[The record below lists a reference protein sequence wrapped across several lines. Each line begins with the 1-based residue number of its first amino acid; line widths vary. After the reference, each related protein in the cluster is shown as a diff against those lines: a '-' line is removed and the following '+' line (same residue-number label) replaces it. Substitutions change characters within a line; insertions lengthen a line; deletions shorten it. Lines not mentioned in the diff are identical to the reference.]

1 VELLQRSPFPKTL
14 PEAPAR
20 ARRFQD
26 VSLAA
31 FSSPPL
37 ALLDHEDHSAAAP
50 ARPRLALARELWAL
64 ASPAIA
70 HMFLITLV
78 FLASRAMVGRY
89 SSAALA
95 SLQISGTLTWL
106 VYTLFTAFSSG
117 TLAVVARCIGAGDR
131 LGAARAAR
139 ASLLLAIALGLLVA
153 LPLRIANGSLLA
165 VLFPHASAAVLA
177 DAGAYLHIV
186 LPALPLAFVEA
197 IAASAFQG
205 AGDTRTPLYVATLGN
220 VVNVTLSA
228 LLIFGG
234 FGLPALGIRGAAIG
248 TAATMSIEGL
258 LLGGLLLSRR
268 SPLPLG
274 GAAPPLSLRERLSLT
289 RLGWGGEALRRVL
302 RVSAPTFGEKLVNQS
317 AYLAFVAMIG
327 LLGPEAMAGN
337 QALVAIEAICF
348 LTADGFGVAAG
359 ATLAR
364 KLGAG
369 QPDEAA
375 RAGWMAAFMATAW
388 LSTMGLLFALVPRL
402 LMRGFTSDPAI
413 ITLGAQALYVAA
425 IAQPFMAFATV
436 LGTGLRGAGDTRTVL
451 GVTIASAM
459 VIRLLAT
466 YFFAITLGYGLL
478 GIWMGSTADWIC
490 RSALLGAAYARG
502 RWRGVRV

>member
-1 VELLQRSPFPKTL
+1 MQQHHGQHILS
-14 PEAPAR
+14 
-20 ARRFQD
+20 
-26 VSLAA
+26 AA
-31 FSSPPL
+31 FESVASAPTL
-37 ALLDHEDHSAAAP
+37 AFHIGDDVCTIDVAAP
-50 ARPRLALARELWAL
+50 A
-64 ASPAIA
+64 
-70 HMFLITLV
+70 
-78 FLASRAMVGRY
+78 
-89 SSAALA
+89 
-95 SLQISGTLTWL
+95 
-106 VYTLFTAFSSG
+106 
-117 TLAVVARCIGAGDR
+117 DR
-131 LGAARAAR
+131 LT
-139 ASLLLAIALGLLVA
+139 
-153 LPLRIANGSLLA
+153 
-165 VLFPHASAAVLA
+165 AAVLA

-228 LLIFGG
+228 LLIFGSL
-234 FGLPALGIRGAAIG
+234 GLPALGIRGAAIG

-258 LLGGLLLSRR
+258 LLGGLLLSRK

-274 GAAPPLSLRERLSLT
+274 GDAPPFGLRERLSLT

-369 QPDEAA
+369 KPDEAT

-388 LSTMGLLFALVPRL
+388 LSSMGLLFALLPRL

-436 LGTGLRGAGDTRTVL
+436 LGTGLRGAGDTRRPEQIPESERDYYL
-451 GVTIASAM
+451 ERKYPSYGNLSPRDIASRAAKQAM
-459 VIRLLAT
+459 RKKASL
-466 YFFAITLGYGLL
+466 
-478 GIWMGSTADWIC
+478 
-490 RSALLGAAYARG
+490 SALDSLRG
-502 RWRGVRV
+502 L

>member
-1 VELLQRSPFPKTL
+1 MTFAALPSPRLRPLDRERT
-14 PEAPAR
+14 PPGPPPREEPHASPR
-20 ARRFQD
+20 EHRT
-26 VSLAA
+26 
-31 FSSPPL
+31 SS
-37 ALLDHEDHSAAAP
+37 
-50 ARPRLALARELWAL
+50 LALARELWAL

-117 TLAVVARCIGAGDR
+117 TLAVVARSVGAGDR

-139 ASLLLAIALGLLVA
+139 AALLLAIALGLLVA

-165 VLFPHASAAVLA
+165 LLFPHASAAVLA

-197 IAASAFQG
+197 IAAAAFQG

-220 VVNVTLSA
+220 IVNVTLSA

-234 FGLPALGIRGAAIG
+234 LGLPELGIRGAAIG

-258 LLGGLLLSRR
+258 LLGALLLSQRG
-268 SPLPLG
+268 PLPLG
-274 GAAPPLSLRERLSLT
+274 GIAPESLRDRLSLT
-289 RLGWGGEALRRVL
+289 RLGWGGAALRRVL
-302 RVSAPTFGEKLVNQS
+302 NVSAPTFAEKLVNQS
-317 AYLAFVAMIG
+317 AYLGFVAMIG

-369 QPDEAA
+369 KPDEAA
-375 RAGWMAAFMATAW
+375 RAGWMAAFMAAAW

-413 ITLGAQALYVAA
+413 ITLGARALMVAA
-425 IAQPFMAFATV
+425 IAQPFMAMATV
-436 LGTGLRGAGDTRTVL
+436 LGMGLRAAGDTRTVL
-451 GVTIASAM
+451 GVTFLSSMI
-459 VIRLLAT
+459 VRLVAT

-490 RSALLGAAYARG
+490 RSALLGIAYGRG
-502 RWRGVRV
+502 RWRSAQV

>member
-1 VELLQRSPFPKTL
+1 MKI
-14 PEAPAR
+14 PAFFF
-20 ARRFQD
+20 A
-26 VSLAA
+26 
-31 FSSPPL
+31 
-37 ALLDHEDHSAAAP
+37 
-50 ARPRLALARELWAL
+50 
-64 ASPAIA
+64 
-70 HMFLITLV
+70 
-78 FLASRAMVGRY
+78 
-89 SSAALA
+89 
-95 SLQISGTLTWL
+95 
-106 VYTLFTAFSSG
+106 
-117 TLAVVARCIGAGDR
+117 
-131 LGAARAAR
+131 
-139 ASLLLAIALGLLVA
+139 LLLAIALGLLIA
-153 LPLRIANGSLLA
+153 LPIRIANGSLLA
-165 VLFPHASAAVLA
+165 LLFPRASAAVLA

-228 LLIFGG
+228 LLIFGSL
-234 FGLPALGIRGAAIG
+234 GLPALGIRGAAIG

-258 LLGGLLLSRR
+258 LLGGLLLSRK

-274 GAAPPLSLRERLSLT
+274 GDAPSGLRERLSLT

-369 QPDEAA
+369 KPDEAT

-388 LSTMGLLFALVPRL
+388 LSSMGLLFALLPRL

-451 GVTIASAM
+451 GVTIACAM

>member
-1 VELLQRSPFPKTL
+1 MTFAALPSPRLRELDLNSAPPRPAA
-14 PEAPAR
+14 PEAP
-20 ARRFQD
+20 
-26 VSLAA
+26 
-31 FSSPPL
+31 
-37 ALLDHEDHSAAAP
+37 SAAPWNAT
-50 ARPRLALARELWAL
+50 ATLTLARELWAL

-117 TLAVVARCIGAGDR
+117 TLAVVARSVGAGDR
-131 LGAARAAR
+131 LGAASAAR

-165 VLFPHASAAVLA
+165 LLFPHASAAVLA

-197 IAASAFQG
+197 IAAAAFQG

-220 VVNVTLSA
+220 IVNVTLSA
-228 LLIFGG
+228 VLIFGAFG
-234 FGLPALGIRGAAIG
+234 FPELGIRGAAIG
-248 TAATMSIEGL
+248 AAATMSIEGL
-258 LLGGLLLSRR
+258 LLGALLLSSR

-274 GAAPPLSLRERLSLT
+274 GAAPERHRLSLA
-289 RLGWGGEALRRVL
+289 RLGWGGAALRRVL
-302 RVSAPTFGEKLVNQS
+302 RVSAPTFAEKLVNQS
-317 AYLAFVAMIG
+317 AYLGFVAMIG

-348 LTADGFGVAAG
+348 LTADGFGVAAA

-369 QPDEAA
+369 KPDEAA
-375 RAGWMAAFMATAW
+375 RAGWMAAFMAAAW
-388 LSTMGLLFALVPRL
+388 LSTMGLVFALLPRL
-402 LMRGFTSDPAI
+402 LVRGFTSDPAI
-413 ITLGAQALYVAA
+413 ISLGAQALMVAA
-425 IAQPFMAFATV
+425 VAQPFMAFATV
-436 LGTGLRGAGDTRTVL
+436 LGMALRGAGDTRTVL
-451 GVTIASAM
+451 GVTFLSAM
-459 VIRLLAT
+459 VVRLVAT
-466 YFFAITLGYGLL
+466 YFFAFTLGYGLL

-490 RSALLGAAYARG
+490 RCALLGVAYARG